1 MEKKL
6 RELIAAT
13 PVLTLEG
20 LEPAADVTVN
30 QIAYDSRRVEP
41 GGLFVAIRG
50 FRQDGHLYLPEAL
63 ARGARAVV
71 VDRPEVSVP
80 PDIVKVVVPD
90 SRQALPDLAAA
101 FFGYPSRR
109 LRVVGVTGTNGKTT
123 TTFMSEA
130 IFRAAGH
137 KTGLIGTVENHVGD
151 EVLPVERTTPESL
164 DVEELF
170 YRMTKVGVTHA
181 VMEVSSHALEL
192 GRVKNIEFDIA
203 VFTNLTQDHLD
214 FHQTLDNYRRA
225 KARLFEQLDR
235 LGAKAGSRTAVINAD
250 DPSGE
255 AMRRATSQRILTY
268 GVREEADIRAEDV
281 DIKAQGV
288 AFTLRTPIGTERV
301 RLRFT
306 GLFSV
311 YNALAACGVGLAEGI
326 SLATI
331 KAALE
336 GLPGVPGRFE
346 LIQEGQDFA
355 VIVDYAHTPDGLEN
369 ILRTAKEFARGR
381 IILVF
386 GCGGDRDRTKRPI
399 MGHLAV
405 RYADRVFI
413 TSDNPRSED
422 PLAIMQDIEAGA
434 RAEEGSSGK
443 YILIPDRREAIRE
456 ALAEARADDVVLI
469 AGKGHETYQ
478 IIGDRTL
485 PFDDRQVAREFLREM
500 TGKCG
505 Q

>member
-1 MEKKL
+1 MEKRLK
-6 RELIAAT
+6 ELMEET
-13 PVLTLEG
+13 PVLEISG
-20 LEPAADVTVN
+20 LEPGEDLPLT

-41 GGLFVAIRG
+41 GALFVAVRG
-50 FRQDGHLYLPEAL
+50 FKQDGHFFLPEAL

-71 VDRPEVSVP
+71 VDRPEVEVP
-80 PDIVKVVVPD
+80 PGIVRILVPN

-101 FFGYPSRR
+101 FYGRPSRH
-109 LRVVGVTGTNGKTT
+109 LRVVGITGTNGKTT
-123 TTFMSEA
+123 TAFMSEA

-137 KTGLIGTVENHVGD
+137 RTGLIGTVENHVGP

-170 YRMTKVGVTHA
+170 YRMVQAGVTHVA
-181 VMEVSSHALEL
+181 MEVSSHALEL
-192 GRVKNIEFDIA
+192 GRVKNIEYDVA

-225 KARLFEQLDR
+225 KARLFEQLS
-235 LGAKAGSRTAVINAD
+235 LPGTKAGPRTAVINAD

-255 AMRRATSQRILTY
+255 AMRRATSARVLTY
-268 GVREEADIRAEDV
+268 GIEQAADIRAEEI
-281 DIKAQGV
+281 DIQV
-288 AFTLRTPIGTERV
+288 QSVEFTLRTPAGTER
-301 RLRFT
+301 LKLHLT

-311 YNALAACGVGLAEGI
+311 YNALAACGVGLAQGI
-326 SLATI
+326 PIATI

-346 LIQEGQDFA
+346 LVKEGQDFA

-369 ILRTAKEFARGR
+369 ILKTAEEFARGR

-399 MGHLAV
+399 MGRLAV
-405 RYADRVFI
+405 EHADLTFV

-422 PLAIMQDIEAGA
+422 PLAIIREIEAG
-434 RAEEGSSGK
+434 
-443 YILIPDRREAIRE
+443 ILSAGQAKGEYRIVPDRREAIRQ
-456 ALAEARADDVVLI
+456 ALAAARTDDVVLI

-478 IIGDRTL
+478 IVGDRTL
-485 PFDDRQVAREFLREM
+485 PFDDRVVAREFLQKR
-500 TGKCG
+500 
-505 Q
+505 

>member
-13 PVLTLEG
+13 PVVRLEG
-20 LEPAADVTVN
+20 LEPTADVTVT
-30 QIAYDSRRVEP
+30 QIAYDSRCVEP

-50 FRQDGHLYLPEAL
+50 FRQDGHFFLPEAL

-80 PDIVKVVVPD
+80 PGIVKVVVPD

-170 YRMTKVGVTHA
+170 YRMTEAGVSHA

-192 GRVKNIEFDIA
+192 GRVKNIEFDVA

-214 FHQTLDNYRRA
+214 FHQTFDNYRRA
-225 KARLFEQLDR
+225 KARLFEQLGR
-235 LGAKAGSRTAVINAD
+235 PGAKTGPRTAVINAD

-255 AMRRATSQRILTY
+255 AMRCATSQRVLTY
-268 GVREEADIRAEDV
+268 GVREPADIRAEDV
-281 DIKAQGV
+281 DIQAQGV
-288 AFTLRTPIGTERV
+288 AFTLRTPNGTERIK
-301 RLRFT
+301 LRFT

-331 KAALE
+331 KTALE

-346 LIQEGQDFA
+346 LVQEGQDFA

-399 MGHLAV
+399 MGRLAV
-405 RYADRVFI
+405 RYADLVFI

-422 PLAIMQDIEAGA
+422 PLAIIREIEAGA
-434 RAEEGSSGK
+434 RAEEGATGK
-443 YILIPDRREAIRE
+443 YSLVPDRQEAIRE
-456 ALAEARADDVVLI
+456 ALAAARPDDVVLI

-478 IIGDRTL
+478 IIGDRIL
-485 PFDDRQVAREFLREM
+485 PFDDRQVAREFLKEM
-500 TGKCG
+500 TGQCG

>member
-13 PVLTLEG
+13 PVVRLEG
-20 LEPAADVTVN
+20 LETTADVTVT

-50 FRQDGHLYLPEAL
+50 FRQDGHFFLPEAL

-80 PDIVKVVVPD
+80 PGIVKIVVPD

-170 YRMTKVGVTHA
+170 HRMTEAGVSHA

-192 GRVKNIEFDIA
+192 GRVKNVEFDVA

-225 KARLFEQLDR
+225 KARLFEQLGR
-235 LGAKAGSRTAVINAD
+235 PGAKTGPCTAVINAD

-255 AMRRATSQRILTY
+255 AMRRATSARILTY
-268 GVREEADIRAEDV
+268 GVREPADIRAEDV
-281 DIKAQGV
+281 DVQAQGV
-288 AFTLRTPIGTERV
+288 AFTLRAPNGTERIK
-301 RLRFT
+301 LRFT

-331 KAALE
+331 KTALE
-336 GLPGVPGRFE
+336 GLAGVPGRFE
-346 LIQEGQDFA
+346 LVQEGQDFA

-399 MGHLAV
+399 MGRLAV

-422 PLAIMQDIEAGA
+422 PLAIIREIEAGA
-434 RAEEGSSGK
+434 RAEEGATGK
-443 YILIPDRREAIRE
+443 YSLIPDRREAIRE
-456 ALAEARADDVVLI
+456 ALAEARPDDVVLI

-500 TGKCG
+500 TGRCG
-505 Q
+505 E